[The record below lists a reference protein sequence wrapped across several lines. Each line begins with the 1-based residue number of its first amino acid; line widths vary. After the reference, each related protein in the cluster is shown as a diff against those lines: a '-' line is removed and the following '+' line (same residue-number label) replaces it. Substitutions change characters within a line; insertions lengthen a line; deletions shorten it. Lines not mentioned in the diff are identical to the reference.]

1 MLLALAGGI
10 RHEAL
15 CHFRRSGAA
24 PIRARQDRM
33 LEFTPD
39 QQMIREEAQR
49 FLREQSSSE
58 AIRLIVDTGAS
69 HDAGLWASISRELG
83 WCAMA
88 VPEEFGG
95 LGLGATEVAILMEL
109 TGARLACV
117 PFWSTVCL
125 AAPLLQ
131 SAGSEPAK
139 AKYLGAIA
147 AGEMAVTVAY
157 ADLSV
162 ADPAATVAVKALRT
176 DGGYRLD
183 GKVAQVIDLEAADIV
198 LVPAA
203 LEDGATAL
211 FALARD
217 AGQSVAPLE
226 VLDRT
231 RPVAALELA
240 MEVSAE
246 SRIDEGCVSAGQFR
260 EALAFANLGLAAEQ
274 LGAARGAHEVTLAY
288 IAERVQFGRTIASFQ
303 AIKHRCAKL
312 VVEIAETRSL
322 IFGAAQGLGISD
334 AAESALEIAGARVLA
349 SDLQFRA
356 AEEAIQLHG
365 GVGFTWEYDPHLYFK
380 RAQANAAL
388 LGAREAQL
396 DRIAASVFGD
406 GGVK

>member
-1 MLLALAGGI
+1 
-10 RHEAL
+10 
-15 CHFRRSGAA
+15 
-24 PIRARQDRM
+24 M

-58 AIRLIVDTGAS
+58 AIRRVVDTGAS
-69 HDAGLWASISRELG
+69 HDAVLWNSISRELG

-88 VPEEFGG
+88 IPEEFGG

-131 SAGSEPAK
+131 SAGSEEAK
-139 AKYLGAIA
+139 VKYLGAIA

-162 ADPAATVAVKALRT
+162 ADAAATVAVKAIRAG
-176 DGGYRLD
+176 GGYRLD
-183 GKVAQVIDLEAADIV
+183 GKVAQVIDLEVADVV
-198 LVPAA
+198 LVPAQ
-203 LEDGATAL
+203 LDDGTTAL
-211 FALARD
+211 FALPRD
-217 AGQSVAPLE
+217 GGQAVKPLK
-226 VLDRT
+226 VLDGT
-231 RPVAALELA
+231 RPIATLDLAL
-240 MEVSAE
+240 EVSAE
-246 SRIDEGCVSAGQFR
+246 SRVDDAGVGADQFQQ
-260 EALAFANLGLAAEQ
+260 ALTLANLGLAAEQ
-274 LGAARGAHEVTLAY
+274 LGATQGALDVTLAY

-312 VVEIAETRSL
+312 VVDVAETRSL
-322 IFGAAQGLGISD
+322 VFGAAQGLGTS

-380 RAQANAAL
+380 RAQASAAL

-406 GGVK
+406 GGLK

>member
-1 MLLALAGGI
+1 
-10 RHEAL
+10 
-15 CHFRRSGAA
+15 
-24 PIRARQDRM
+24 M

-58 AIRLIVDTGAS
+58 AIRRVVDTGTS
-69 HDAGLWASISRELG
+69 HDAVLWNSISRELG

-88 VPEEFGG
+88 IPEEFGG

-131 SAGSEPAK
+131 SAGSEEAK
-139 AKYLGAIA
+139 VKYLGAIA

-162 ADPAATVAVKALRT
+162 ADPAATVAVKAIRAG
-176 DGGYRLD
+176 GGYSLA
-183 GKVAQVIDLEAADIV
+183 GKVAQVIDLEVADVV
-198 LVPAA
+198 LVPAG
-203 LEDGATAL
+203 LEDGTTAL
-211 FALARD
+211 FALTRD
-217 AGQSVAPLE
+217 SGQVVTPLK
-226 VLDRT
+226 VLDAT
-231 RPVAALELA
+231 RSIAALELTL
-240 MEVSAE
+240 EVSAE
-246 SRIDEGCVSAGQFR
+246 SRIDDAGVSAEQFQR
-260 EALAFANLGLAAEQ
+260 ALTFANLGLAAEQ
-274 LGAARGAHEVTLAY
+274 LGAAQGALDVTLAY

-312 VVEIAETRSL
+312 VVDVAETRSL
-322 IFGAAQGLGISD
+322 VFGAAQGVGTSG
-334 AAESALEIAGARVLA
+334 AVESALEIAGARVLA

-380 RAQANAAL
+380 RAQASAAL

-396 DRIAASVFGD
+396 DRIAASVFAD
-406 GGVK
+406 GGLK

>member
-1 MLLALAGGI
+1 
-10 RHEAL
+10 
-15 CHFRRSGAA
+15 
-24 PIRARQDRM
+24 M

-58 AIRLIVDTGAS
+58 AIRRVVDTGTS
-69 HDAGLWASISRELG
+69 HDAVLWNSISRELG

-88 VPEEFGG
+88 IPEEFGG

-131 SAGSEPAK
+131 SAGSEEAK
-139 AKYLGAIA
+139 VKYLGAIA

-162 ADPAATVAVKALRT
+162 ADPAATVAVKAIRAS
-176 DGGYRLD
+176 GGYRLA
-183 GKVAQVIDLEAADIV
+183 GKAAQVIDLEVADVV
-198 LVPAA
+198 LVPAE
-203 LEDGATAL
+203 LEDGTTAL
-211 FALARD
+211 FALTRD
-217 AGQSVAPLE
+217 SGQVVTPLK
-226 VLDRT
+226 VLDAT
-231 RPVAALELA
+231 RSIAALELTL
-240 MEVSAE
+240 EVSAE
-246 SRIDEGCVSAGQFR
+246 SRIDDAGVSAEQFQQ
-260 EALAFANLGLAAEQ
+260 ALTFANLGLAAEQ
-274 LGAARGAHEVTLAY
+274 LGAAQGALDVTLAY

-312 VVEIAETRSL
+312 VVDVAETRSL
-322 IFGAAQGLGISD
+322 VFGAAQGLGTSGAVD
-334 AAESALEIAGARVLA
+334 SALEIAGARVLA

-380 RAQANAAL
+380 RAQASAAL

-396 DRIAASVFGD
+396 DRIAASVFAD
-406 GGVK
+406 GGLK

>member
-1 MLLALAGGI
+1 
-10 RHEAL
+10 
-15 CHFRRSGAA
+15 
-24 PIRARQDRM
+24 M

-49 FLREQSSSE
+49 FLRGQSSSE
-58 AIRLIVDTGAS
+58 AIRRVVDTGAS
-69 HDAGLWASISRELG
+69 HDAALWNSISRELG

-88 VPEEFGG
+88 IPEEFGG

-131 SAGSEPAK
+131 SAGSEEAK
-139 AKYLGAIA
+139 VKYLGAIA
-147 AGEMAVTVAY
+147 AGEMAATVAY

-162 ADPAATVAVKALRT
+162 ADPAATVAVKAIRAG
-176 DGGYRLD
+176 GGYRLD
-183 GKVAQVIDLEAADIV
+183 GKVAQVIDLEVADVV
-198 LVPAA
+198 LVPAE
-203 LEDGATAL
+203 LEDGTTAL
-211 FALARD
+211 FALTRD
-217 AGQSVAPLE
+217 AGQTVTPLK
-226 VLDRT
+226 VLDAT
-231 RPVAALELA
+231 RSIATLELTL
-240 MEVSAE
+240 EVSAE
-246 SRIDEGCVSAGQFR
+246 SRIDDAGVGAEQFQQ
-260 EALAFANLGLAAEQ
+260 ALTLANLGLAAEQ
-274 LGAARGAHEVTLAY
+274 LGATQGALDVTLAY

-312 VVEIAETRSL
+312 VVDVAETRSL
-322 IFGAAQGLGISD
+322 VFGAAQGLGTSG
-334 AAESALEIAGARVLA
+334 AVESALEIAGARVLA

-380 RAQANAAL
+380 RAQASAAL

-406 GGVK
+406 GGLK

>member
-1 MLLALAGGI
+1 
-10 RHEAL
+10 
-15 CHFRRSGAA
+15 
-24 PIRARQDRM
+24 M

-58 AIRLIVDTGAS
+58 AIRRVVDRGVS
-69 HDAGLWASISRELG
+69 HDAALWASISRELG

-88 VPEEFGG
+88 IPEEFGG
-95 LGLGATEVAILMEL
+95 LGLGAIEAAMLMEL

-131 SAGSEPAK
+131 SAGSEAAK
-139 AKYLGAIA
+139 ATYLGAIA

-162 ADPAATVAVKALRT
+162 ADPAATVAVKAART
-176 DGGYRLD
+176 SSGYRLD
-183 GKVAQVIDLEAADIV
+183 GKVAQVIDLEVADVV
-198 LVPAA
+198 LVPAE
-203 LEDGATAL
+203 LEDGMTAL
-211 FALARD
+211 FALPRH
-217 AGQSVAPLE
+217 AGQAVTPFK
-226 VLDRT
+226 VFDGT

-240 MEVSAE
+240 LEVSAE
-246 SRIDEGCVSAGQFR
+246 SRVDDRGVSADQFQQ
-260 EALAFANLGLAAEQ
+260 ALAFANLGLAAEQ
-274 LGAARGAHEVTLAY
+274 LGAAQGALDVTLAY

-303 AIKHRCAKL
+303 AIKHRCAEL
-312 VVEIAETRSL
+312 VVDVAEARSL
-322 IFGAAQGLGISD
+322 VFGAAQGLGTSD
-334 AAESALEIAGARVLA
+334 ATESALEIAGARVLA

-365 GVGFTWEYDPHLYFK
+365 GVGFTWEYEPHLYFK
-380 RAQANAAL
+380 RAQASAAL
-388 LGAREAQL
+388 LGSREAQL

>member
-1 MLLALAGGI
+1 
-10 RHEAL
+10 
-15 CHFRRSGAA
+15 
-24 PIRARQDRM
+24 M
-33 LEFTPD
+33 LEFTSD

-49 FLREQSSSE
+49 FLREKSSSE
-58 AIRLIVDTGAS
+58 AIRRVVDAGAS
-69 HDAGLWASISRELG
+69 HDAELWASISRELG

-88 VPEEFGG
+88 ISEELGG
-95 LGLGATEVAILMEL
+95 LGLGAIEVVIEL

-131 SAGSEPAK
+131 SAGSVAAK

-162 ADPAATVAVKALRT
+162 ADPAATVAVKAVRT

-183 GKVAQVIDLEAADIV
+183 GKVAQVIDLEVADVV

-203 LEDGATAL
+203 LEDGTTAL
-211 FALARD
+211 FALSRN
-217 AGQSVAPLE
+217 AGQAVTPLK
-226 VLDRT
+226 VLDGT
-231 RPVAALELA
+231 RPTAALELA
-240 MEVSAE
+240 LEVPAD
-246 SRIDEGCVSAGQFR
+246 SRIDDAGVSADQFR
-260 EALAFANLGLAAEQ
+260 QALAFANLGLAGEQ
-274 LGAARGAHEVTLAY
+274 LGAAQGALDATLAY
-288 IAERVQFGRTIASFQ
+288 VAERVQFGRTIASFQ
-303 AIKHRCAKL
+303 AIKHRCAEL
-312 VVEIAETRSL
+312 VVDIAETRSL
-322 IFGAAQGLGISD
+322 VFGAAMGLGSSD

-380 RAQANAAL
+380 RAQASAAL
-388 LGAREAQL
+388 LGAREAHL
-396 DRIAASVFGD
+396 DSIAASVFGD
-406 GGVK
+406 GGAK

>member
-1 MLLALAGGI
+1 
-10 RHEAL
+10 
-15 CHFRRSGAA
+15 
-24 PIRARQDRM
+24 M

-58 AIRLIVDTGAS
+58 AIRRVVDRGVS
-69 HDAGLWASISRELG
+69 HDAALWASISRELG

-88 VPEEFGG
+88 IPEEFGG
-95 LGLGATEVAILMEL
+95 LGLGATEVSILMEL

-131 SAGSEPAK
+131 SAGSEAAK
-139 AKYLGAIA
+139 ATYLGAIA

-162 ADPAATVAVKALRT
+162 ADPAATVAVKATRT

-183 GKVAQVIDLEAADIV
+183 GKVAQVIDLEVADVV
-198 LVPAA
+198 LVPAE
-203 LEDGATAL
+203 LEGATAL
-211 FALARD
+211 FALSRET
-217 AGQSVAPLE
+217 GQTFTPLK
-226 VLDRT
+226 VLDGT
-231 RPVAALELA
+231 RPIATLELA
-240 MEVSAE
+240 IEVTAE
-246 SRIDEGCVSAGQFR
+246 SRIDDAHVSADQFQQ
-260 EALAFANLGLAAEQ
+260 ALAFTNLGLAAEQ
-274 LGAARGAHEVTLAY
+274 LGAAQGALDVTLAY

-303 AIKHRCAKL
+303 AIKHRCAEL
-312 VVEIAETRSL
+312 VVDVAEARSL
-322 IFGAAQGLGISD
+322 VFGAAQGLGTSD
-334 AAESALEIAGARVLA
+334 ATESALEIAGARVLA

-365 GVGFTWEYDPHLYFK
+365 GVGFTWEYEPHLYFK
-380 RAQANAAL
+380 RAQASAAL
-388 LGAREAQL
+388 LGSREAQL

>member
-1 MLLALAGGI
+1 
-10 RHEAL
+10 
-15 CHFRRSGAA
+15 
-24 PIRARQDRM
+24 M

-58 AIRLIVDTGAS
+58 AIRRVVDAGGS
-69 HDAGLWASISRELG
+69 HDAALWNSISRELG

-88 VPEEFGG
+88 IPEEFGG
-95 LGLGATEVAILMEL
+95 LRLGATEVAILMEL

-131 SAGSEPAK
+131 SAGSEEAK

-162 ADPAATVAVKALRT
+162 ADPAATVAVKAISRG
-176 DGGYRLD
+176 GGYRLD
-183 GKVAQVIDLEAADIV
+183 GKVAQVIDLEVADVV
-198 LVPAA
+198 LVPAE
-203 LEDGATAL
+203 LEDGTTAL
-211 FALARD
+211 FALTRD
-217 AGQSVAPLE
+217 AGQTITPLK
-226 VLDRT
+226 VLDGT
-231 RPVAALELA
+231 RPIATLDLAL
-240 MEVSAE
+240 EVSAE
-246 SRIDEGCVSAGQFR
+246 SRVDDAGVGADQFQ

-274 LGAARGAHEVTLAY
+274 LGAAQGALDGTLAY
-288 IAERVQFGRTIASFQ
+288 IVERVQFGRTIASFQ

-312 VVEIAETRSL
+312 VVDVAETRSL
-322 IFGAAQGLGISD
+322 VFGAAQGLGTS

-380 RAQANAAL
+380 RAQASAAL

-406 GGVK
+406 GGRS

>member
-1 MLLALAGGI
+1 
-10 RHEAL
+10 
-15 CHFRRSGAA
+15 
-24 PIRARQDRM
+24 M

-58 AIRLIVDTGAS
+58 AIRRVVDRGVS
-69 HDAGLWASISRELG
+69 HDAALWASISRELG

-88 VPEEFGG
+88 IPEEFGG
-95 LGLGATEVAILMEL
+95 LGLGAIEAAMLMEL

-131 SAGSEPAK
+131 SAGSEAAK
-139 AKYLGAIA
+139 ATYLGAIA

-162 ADPAATVAVKALRT
+162 ADPAATVAVKAVRT
-176 DGGYRLD
+176 TSGYRLD
-183 GKVAQVIDLEAADIV
+183 GKVAQVIDLEVADVV
-198 LVPAA
+198 LVPAE
-203 LEDGATAL
+203 LEDGMTAL
-211 FALARD
+211 FALPRH
-217 AGQSVAPLE
+217 AGQAVTPLKVLDGTRSVA
-226 VLDRT
+226 
-231 RPVAALELA
+231 AFELA
-240 MEVSAE
+240 LEVSAE
-246 SRIDEGCVSAGQFR
+246 SRVDDRGVSADQFQQ
-260 EALAFANLGLAAEQ
+260 ALAFANLGLAAEQ
-274 LGAARGAHEVTLAY
+274 LGAAQGALDVTLAY

-303 AIKHRCAKL
+303 AIKHRCAEL
-312 VVEIAETRSL
+312 VVDVAEARSL
-322 IFGAAQGLGISD
+322 VFGAAQGLGTSD

-365 GVGFTWEYDPHLYFK
+365 GVGFTWEYEPHLYFK
-380 RAQANAAL
+380 RAQASAAL
-388 LGAREAQL
+388 LGSREAQL

>member
-1 MLLALAGGI
+1 
-10 RHEAL
+10 
-15 CHFRRSGAA
+15 
-24 PIRARQDRM
+24 M

-49 FLREQSSSE
+49 FLRGQSSSE
-58 AIRLIVDTGAS
+58 AIRRVVDTGAS
-69 HDAGLWASISRELG
+69 HDAALWNSISRELG

-88 VPEEFGG
+88 IPEEFGG

-131 SAGSEPAK
+131 SAGSEEAK
-139 AKYLGAIA
+139 VKYLGAIA
-147 AGEMAVTVAY
+147 AGEMAATVAY

-162 ADPAATVAVKALRT
+162 ADPAATVAVKAIRAG
-176 DGGYRLD
+176 GGYRLD
-183 GKVAQVIDLEAADIV
+183 GKVAQVIDLEVADVV
-198 LVPAA
+198 LVPAE
-203 LEDGATAL
+203 LEDGTTAL
-211 FALARD
+211 FALTRD
-217 AGQSVAPLE
+217 AGQTVTPLK
-226 VLDRT
+226 VLDAT
-231 RPVAALELA
+231 RSIAALELTL
-240 MEVSAE
+240 EVSAE
-246 SRIDEGCVSAGQFR
+246 SRIDDAGVGAEQFQQ
-260 EALAFANLGLAAEQ
+260 ALTLANLGLAAEQ
-274 LGAARGAHEVTLAY
+274 LGATQGALDVTLAY

-312 VVEIAETRSL
+312 VVDVAETRSL
-322 IFGAAQGLGISD
+322 VFGAAQGLGTSG
-334 AAESALEIAGARVLA
+334 AVESALEIAGARVLA

-380 RAQANAAL
+380 RAQASAAL

-406 GGVK
+406 GGLK

>member
-1 MLLALAGGI
+1 
-10 RHEAL
+10 
-15 CHFRRSGAA
+15 
-24 PIRARQDRM
+24 M

-39 QQMIREEAQR
+39 QQMIRKEAQR

-58 AIRLIVDTGAS
+58 ATRRVVDAGAS
-69 HDAGLWASISRELG
+69 HDAALWASISRELG

-88 VPEEFGG
+88 IPEEYGG

-131 SAGSEPAK
+131 SAGNEAAR
-139 AKYLGAIA
+139 AKYLAAIA

-162 ADPAATVAVKALRT
+162 ADPAAKVAVKASRT
-176 DGGYRLD
+176 AAGYRLD
-183 GKVAQVIDLEAADIV
+183 GRVAQVVDLEVADVV

-203 LEDGATAL
+203 LEDGTTAL
-211 FALARD
+211 FALARGD
-217 AGQSVAPLE
+217 GQTVTSLK
-226 VLDRT
+226 VLDGT
-231 RPVAALELA
+231 RPIASLDLA
-240 MEVSAE
+240 VEVPAD
-246 SRIDEGCVSAGQFR
+246 SRIDDGGVSADQLGQ
-260 EALAFANLGLAAEQ
+260 ALAFANLGLAAEQ
-274 LGAARGAHEVTLAY
+274 LGAAQGALDVTLAY

-303 AIKHRCAKL
+303 AIKHRCARL
-312 VVEIAETRSL
+312 VVDIAEARSL
-322 IFGAAQGLGISD
+322 VFGAAASLGEGGD
-334 AAESALEIAGARVLA
+334 NALEISGARVLA

-380 RAQANAAL
+380 RAQASAAL
-388 LGAREAQL
+388 LGSRDAHL
-396 DRIAASVFGD
+396 DSIAASVFGD
-406 GGVK
+406 GGLK

>member
-1 MLLALAGGI
+1 
-10 RHEAL
+10 
-15 CHFRRSGAA
+15 
-24 PIRARQDRM
+24 M

-58 AIRLIVDTGAS
+58 AIRRVVDTGAS
-69 HDAGLWASISRELG
+69 HDAVLWNSISRELG

-88 VPEEFGG
+88 IPEEFGG

-131 SAGSEPAK
+131 SAGSEEAK
-139 AKYLGAIA
+139 VKYLGAIA
-147 AGEMAVTVAY
+147 AGEMAATVAY

-162 ADPAATVAVKALRT
+162 ADAAATVAVKAIRAG
-176 DGGYRLD
+176 GGYRLD
-183 GKVAQVIDLEAADIV
+183 GKVAQVIDLEVADVV
-198 LVPAA
+198 LVPAE
-203 LEDGATAL
+203 LEDGTTAL
-211 FALARD
+211 FALTRD
-217 AGQSVAPLE
+217 AGQTVTPLK
-226 VLDRT
+226 VLDAT
-231 RPVAALELA
+231 RSIAALELTL
-240 MEVSAE
+240 EVSAE
-246 SRIDEGCVSAGQFR
+246 SRIDDAGVSAEQFQQ
-260 EALAFANLGLAAEQ
+260 ALTLANLGLAAEQ
-274 LGAARGAHEVTLAY
+274 LGATQGALDVTLAY

-312 VVEIAETRSL
+312 VVDVAETRSL
-322 IFGAAQGLGISD
+322 VFGAAQGLGTSG
-334 AAESALEIAGARVLA
+334 AVESALEIAGARVLA

-380 RAQANAAL
+380 RAQASAAL

-396 DRIAASVFGD
+396 DHIAASVFGD
-406 GGVK
+406 GGLK

>member
-1 MLLALAGGI
+1 
-10 RHEAL
+10 
-15 CHFRRSGAA
+15 
-24 PIRARQDRM
+24 M

-58 AIRLIVDTGAS
+58 AIRRVVDTGTS
-69 HDAGLWASISRELG
+69 HDAVLWNSISRELG

-88 VPEEFGG
+88 IPEEFGG

-131 SAGSEPAK
+131 SAGSEEAK
-139 AKYLGAIA
+139 VRYLGAIA

-162 ADPAATVAVKALRT
+162 ADPAATVAVKAIRAG
-176 DGGYRLD
+176 GGYRLA
-183 GKVAQVIDLEAADIV
+183 GKVAQVIDFEVADVV
-198 LVPAA
+198 LVPAG
-203 LEDGATAL
+203 LEDGTTAL
-211 FALARD
+211 FALTRD
-217 AGQSVAPLE
+217 SGQVVTPLK
-226 VLDRT
+226 VLDAT
-231 RPVAALELA
+231 RSVAALELTL
-240 MEVSAE
+240 EVSAE
-246 SRIDEGCVSAGQFR
+246 SRIDDAGVSAEQFQR
-260 EALAFANLGLAAEQ
+260 ALTFANLGLAAEQ
-274 LGAARGAHEVTLAY
+274 LGAAQGALDVTLAY

-312 VVEIAETRSL
+312 VVDVAETRSL
-322 IFGAAQGLGISD
+322 VFGAAQGVGTSG
-334 AAESALEIAGARVLA
+334 AVESALEIAGARVLA

-380 RAQANAAL
+380 RAQASAAL

-396 DRIAASVFGD
+396 DRIAASVFAD
-406 GGVK
+406 GGLK

>member
-1 MLLALAGGI
+1 
-10 RHEAL
+10 
-15 CHFRRSGAA
+15 
-24 PIRARQDRM
+24 M

-58 AIRLIVDTGAS
+58 AIRRVVDTGTS
-69 HDAGLWASISRELG
+69 HDAVLWNSISRELG

-88 VPEEFGG
+88 IPEEFGG

-131 SAGSEPAK
+131 SAGSEEAK
-139 AKYLGAIA
+139 VKYLGAIA

-162 ADPAATVAVKALRT
+162 ADPAATVAVKAIRAG
-176 DGGYRLD
+176 GGYRLA
-183 GKVAQVIDLEAADIV
+183 GKVAQVIDLEVADVV
-198 LVPAA
+198 LVPAG
-203 LEDGATAL
+203 LEDGTTAL
-211 FALARD
+211 FALTRD
-217 AGQSVAPLE
+217 SGQVVTPLK
-226 VLDRT
+226 VLDAT
-231 RPVAALELA
+231 RSIAALELTL
-240 MEVSAE
+240 EVSAE
-246 SRIDEGCVSAGQFR
+246 SRIDDAGVSAEQFQR
-260 EALAFANLGLAAEQ
+260 ALTFANLGLAAEQ
-274 LGAARGAHEVTLAY
+274 LGAAQGALDVTLAY

-312 VVEIAETRSL
+312 VVDVAETRSL
-322 IFGAAQGLGISD
+322 VFGAAQGVGTSG
-334 AAESALEIAGARVLA
+334 AVESALEIAGARVLA

-380 RAQANAAL
+380 RAQASAAL

-396 DRIAASVFGD
+396 DRIAASVFAD
-406 GGVK
+406 GGLK

>member
-1 MLLALAGGI
+1 
-10 RHEAL
+10 
-15 CHFRRSGAA
+15 
-24 PIRARQDRM
+24 M

-58 AIRLIVDTGAS
+58 AIRRVVDTGAS
-69 HDAGLWASISRELG
+69 HDAVLWNSISRELG

-88 VPEEFGG
+88 IPEEFGG

-131 SAGSEPAK
+131 SAGSEEAK
-139 AKYLGAIA
+139 VRYLGAIA

-162 ADPAATVAVKALRT
+162 ADPAATVAVKAIRAG
-176 DGGYRLD
+176 GGYRLA
-183 GKVAQVIDLEAADIV
+183 GKVAQVIDFEVADVV
-198 LVPAA
+198 LVPAG
-203 LEDGATAL
+203 LEDGTTAL
-211 FALARD
+211 FALTRD
-217 AGQSVAPLE
+217 SGQVVTPLK
-226 VLDRT
+226 VLDAT
-231 RPVAALELA
+231 RSVAALELTL
-240 MEVSAE
+240 EVSAE
-246 SRIDEGCVSAGQFR
+246 SRIDDAGVSAEQFQR
-260 EALAFANLGLAAEQ
+260 ALTFANLGLAAEQ
-274 LGAARGAHEVTLAY
+274 LGAAQGALDVTLAY

-312 VVEIAETRSL
+312 VVDVAETRSL
-322 IFGAAQGLGISD
+322 VFGAAQGVGTSG
-334 AAESALEIAGARVLA
+334 AVESALEIAGARVLA

-380 RAQANAAL
+380 RAQASAAL

-396 DRIAASVFGD
+396 DRIAASVFAD
-406 GGVK
+406 GGLK

>member
-1 MLLALAGGI
+1 
-10 RHEAL
+10 
-15 CHFRRSGAA
+15 
-24 PIRARQDRM
+24 M

-49 FLREQSSSE
+49 FLRGESSSE
-58 AIRLIVDTGAS
+58 AIRRVVDTGAS
-69 HDAGLWASISRELG
+69 HDAALWNSISRELG

-88 VPEEFGG
+88 IPEEFGG

-131 SAGSEPAK
+131 SAGSEEAK
-139 AKYLGAIA
+139 VKYLGAIA
-147 AGEMAVTVAY
+147 AGEMAATVAY

-162 ADPAATVAVKALRT
+162 ADPAATVAVKAIRA

-183 GKVAQVIDLEAADIV
+183 GKVAQVIDLEVADVV
-198 LVPAA
+198 LVPAE
-203 LEDGATAL
+203 LEDGTTAL
-211 FALARD
+211 FALTRD
-217 AGQSVAPLE
+217 AGQTVTPLK
-226 VLDRT
+226 VLDAT
-231 RPVAALELA
+231 RSIAALELTL
-240 MEVSAE
+240 EVSAE
-246 SRIDEGCVSAGQFR
+246 SRIDDAGVGAEQFQQ
-260 EALAFANLGLAAEQ
+260 ALTLANLGLAAEQ
-274 LGAARGAHEVTLAY
+274 LGATQGALDVTLAY

-312 VVEIAETRSL
+312 VVDVAETRSL
-322 IFGAAQGLGISD
+322 VFGAAQGLGTSG
-334 AAESALEIAGARVLA
+334 AVESALEIAGARVLA

-380 RAQANAAL
+380 RAQASAAL

-406 GGVK
+406 GGLK

>member
-1 MLLALAGGI
+1 
-10 RHEAL
+10 
-15 CHFRRSGAA
+15 
-24 PIRARQDRM
+24 M

-58 AIRLIVDTGAS
+58 AIRRVVDAGAS

-131 SAGSEPAK
+131 SAGSEAAK
-139 AKYLGAIA
+139 SYLGAIA

-157 ADLSV
+157 ADLAA
-162 ADPAATVAVKALRT
+162 ADPAATVAVEAIRT

-183 GKVAQVIDLEAADIV
+183 GKVAQVIDLELTDIV
-198 LVPAA
+198 LVPAS
-203 LEDGATAL
+203 LEDGTMAL

-217 AGQSVAPLE
+217 AGQTVTPLK
-226 VLDRT
+226 VLDGT
-231 RPVAALELA
+231 RPVAALELT

-246 SRIDEGCVSAGQFR
+246 SRIDQGGVSAEQFR
-260 EALAFANLGLAAEQ
+260 DALAFANLGLAAEQ
-274 LGAARGAHEVTLAY
+274 LGAAQGALEGTLAY

-312 VVEIAETRSL
+312 VVEMAEARSL
-322 IFGAAQGLGISD
+322 IFGAAQGLGSSD

-380 RAQANAAL
+380 RAQASAAL

-396 DRIAASVFGD
+396 DRIAASLFGD

>member
-1 MLLALAGGI
+1 
-10 RHEAL
+10 
-15 CHFRRSGAA
+15 
-24 PIRARQDRM
+24 M

-58 AIRLIVDTGAS
+58 AIRRVVDTGAS
-69 HDAGLWASISRELG
+69 HDAVLWNSISRELG

-88 VPEEFGG
+88 IPEEFGG

-131 SAGSEPAK
+131 SAGSEEAK
-139 AKYLGAIA
+139 VKYLGAIA
-147 AGEMAVTVAY
+147 AGEMAATVAY

-162 ADPAATVAVKALRT
+162 ADAAATVAVKAIRAG
-176 DGGYRLD
+176 GGYRLD
-183 GKVAQVIDLEAADIV
+183 GKVAQVIDLEVADVV
-198 LVPAA
+198 LVPAE
-203 LEDGATAL
+203 LEDGTTAL
-211 FALARD
+211 FALTRD
-217 AGQSVAPLE
+217 AGQTVTPLK
-226 VLDRT
+226 VLDAT
-231 RPVAALELA
+231 RSIAALELTL
-240 MEVSAE
+240 EVSAE
-246 SRIDEGCVSAGQFR
+246 SRIDDAGVSAEQFQQ
-260 EALAFANLGLAAEQ
+260 ALAFANLGLAAEQ
-274 LGAARGAHEVTLAY
+274 LGAAQGVLDVTLAY

-312 VVEIAETRSL
+312 VVDVAETRSL
-322 IFGAAQGLGISD
+322 VFGAAQGLGTSG
-334 AAESALEIAGARVLA
+334 AVESALEIAGARVLA

-380 RAQANAAL
+380 RAQASAAL

-396 DRIAASVFGD
+396 DHIAASVFGD
-406 GGVK
+406 GGLK

>member
-1 MLLALAGGI
+1 
-10 RHEAL
+10 
-15 CHFRRSGAA
+15 
-24 PIRARQDRM
+24 M

-58 AIRLIVDTGAS
+58 AIRRVVDTGAS
-69 HDAGLWASISRELG
+69 HDAVLWNSISRELG

-88 VPEEFGG
+88 IPEEFGG

-131 SAGSEPAK
+131 SAGSEEAK
-139 AKYLGAIA
+139 VKYLGAIA

-162 ADPAATVAVKALRT
+162 ADAAATVAVKAIRAG
-176 DGGYRLD
+176 GGYRLD
-183 GKVAQVIDLEAADIV
+183 GKVAQVIDLEVADVV
-198 LVPAA
+198 LVPAQ
-203 LEDGATAL
+203 LDDGTTAL
-211 FALARD
+211 FALPRD
-217 AGQSVAPLE
+217 GGQAVKPLK
-226 VLDRT
+226 VLDGT
-231 RPVAALELA
+231 RPIATLDLAL
-240 MEVSAE
+240 EVSAE
-246 SRIDEGCVSAGQFR
+246 SRVDDAGVGADQFQQ
-260 EALAFANLGLAAEQ
+260 ALTLANLGLAAEQ
-274 LGAARGAHEVTLAY
+274 LGATQGALDVTLAY

-312 VVEIAETRSL
+312 VVDVAETRSL
-322 IFGAAQGLGISD
+322 VFGAAQGLGTSG
-334 AAESALEIAGARVLA
+334 AVESALEIAGARVLA

-380 RAQANAAL
+380 RAQASAAL

-406 GGVK
+406 GGLK

>member
-1 MLLALAGGI
+1 
-10 RHEAL
+10 
-15 CHFRRSGAA
+15 
-24 PIRARQDRM
+24 M

-58 AIRLIVDTGAS
+58 AIRRVVDTGAS
-69 HDAGLWASISRELG
+69 HDAVLWNSISRELG

-88 VPEEFGG
+88 IPEEFGG

-131 SAGSEPAK
+131 SAGSEEAK
-139 AKYLGAIA
+139 VKYLGAIA
-147 AGEMAVTVAY
+147 AGEMAATVAY

-162 ADPAATVAVKALRT
+162 ADAAATVAVKAIRAG
-176 DGGYRLD
+176 GGYRLD
-183 GKVAQVIDLEAADIV
+183 GKVAQVIDLEVADVV
-198 LVPAA
+198 LVPAE
-203 LEDGATAL
+203 LEDGTTAL
-211 FALARD
+211 FALTRD
-217 AGQSVAPLE
+217 AGQTVTPLK
-226 VLDRT
+226 VLDAT
-231 RPVAALELA
+231 RSIAALELTL
-240 MEVSAE
+240 EVSAE
-246 SRIDEGCVSAGQFR
+246 SRIDDAGVSAEQFQQ
-260 EALAFANLGLAAEQ
+260 ALTLANLGLAAEQ
-274 LGAARGAHEVTLAY
+274 LGATQGALDVTLAY

-312 VVEIAETRSL
+312 VVDVAETRSL
-322 IFGAAQGLGISD
+322 VFGAAQGVGTSG
-334 AAESALEIAGARVLA
+334 AVESALEIAGARVLA

-380 RAQANAAL
+380 RAQASAAL

-396 DRIAASVFGD
+396 DHIAASVFGD
-406 GGVK
+406 GGLK

>member
-1 MLLALAGGI
+1 
-10 RHEAL
+10 
-15 CHFRRSGAA
+15 
-24 PIRARQDRM
+24 M

-49 FLREQSSSE
+49 FLRGESSSE
-58 AIRLIVDTGAS
+58 AIRRVVDTGAS
-69 HDAGLWASISRELG
+69 HDAALWNSISRELG

-88 VPEEFGG
+88 IPEEFGG

-131 SAGSEPAK
+131 SAGSEEAK
-139 AKYLGAIA
+139 VKYLG
-147 AGEMAVTVAY
+147 TVAY

-162 ADPAATVAVKALRT
+162 ADPAATVAVKAIRA

-183 GKVAQVIDLEAADIV
+183 GKVAQVIDLEVADVV
-198 LVPAA
+198 LVPAE
-203 LEDGATAL
+203 LEDGTTAL
-211 FALARD
+211 FALTRD
-217 AGQSVAPLE
+217 AGQTVTPLK
-226 VLDRT
+226 VLDAT
-231 RPVAALELA
+231 RSIAALELTL
-240 MEVSAE
+240 EVSAE
-246 SRIDEGCVSAGQFR
+246 SRIDDAGVGAEQFQQ
-260 EALAFANLGLAAEQ
+260 ALTLANLGLAAEQ
-274 LGAARGAHEVTLAY
+274 LGATQGALDVTLAY

-312 VVEIAETRSL
+312 VVDVAETRSL
-322 IFGAAQGLGISD
+322 VFGAAQGLGTSG
-334 AAESALEIAGARVLA
+334 AVESALEIAGARVLA

-380 RAQANAAL
+380 RAQASAAL

-406 GGVK
+406 GGLK